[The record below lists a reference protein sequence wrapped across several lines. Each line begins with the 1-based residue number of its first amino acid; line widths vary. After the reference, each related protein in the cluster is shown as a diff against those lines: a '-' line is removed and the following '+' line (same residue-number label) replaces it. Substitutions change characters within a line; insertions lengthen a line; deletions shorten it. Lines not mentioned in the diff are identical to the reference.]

1 MTGHATNRALTGP
14 DTEKAQAGG
23 SRAIQGIDRHLTA

>member
-1 MTGHATNRALTGP
+1 MTGRATDRALTSP

-23 SRAIQGIDRHLTA
+23 SRPIQGIDRHLTA